1 MIWTKKEIEKI
12 RSIRLSMYVDERMED
27 TKAKEYIDYEIRR
40 QFKQELPDFNIDP
53 RDVKIVVDTSSKA
66 YMGNTHVAY
75 WQPDCNIA
83 ELLGGVG
90 HEKVVQVPYQGAPV
104 HMKALNGLDSILFEA
119 NRRTDDIDPFINTRE
134 IVYELYGWSTSRK
147 WIYTERA

>member
-90 HEKVVQVPYQGAPV
+90 HEKIMQVPYQGALIM
-104 HMKALNGLDSILFEA
+104 MKALNMSIYNMKAPETGIPDL
-119 NRRTDDIDPFINTRE
+119 NDHMRE
-134 IVYELYGWSTSRK
+134 VVYELYGWSTSRK